1 MATAFSGGHAGP
13 ARPSL
18 VVVCGR
24 DTGDDLA
31 EAIGVAGAHVAER
44 LDWDEVATPMPYPAR
59 PPVFVLE
66 AIGVD
71 EDRLAAALPSINKLV
86 ETLPAAAIVS
96 VDQPRIEVAAATLL
110 GPRTQIL
117 CDPTLADRVVSLTVA
132 MRLVAEPPLISDI
145 AAEGEAARLEKL
157 NEEVARI
164 AEVLARLTRRSG
176 GDPASRS
183 AAANDHR
190 MSFGAPPS
198 AELLIEP
205 GEVRR
210 AIRARRMRDQFFGV
224 GLFEEPGWDMILDLF
239 AAELERTRVS
249 VSSLCIAA
257 AVAPTTALRWIS
269 KLVDAGLFE
278 RHPDPFDRR
287 RAYMELSTRASEAMR
302 HHVQALRRAGLTLA

>member
-1 MATAFSGGHAGP
+1 MVAGTTK
-13 ARPSL
+13 PSL
-18 VVVCGR
+18 VVVAGQHAS
-24 DTGDDLA
+24 DDLA
-31 EAIGVAGAHVAER
+31 DAIEAAGAHVAER
-44 LDWDEVATPMPYPAR
+44 LDWDDVVSFVSYPAR
-59 PPVFVLE
+59 PPIFVLE
-66 AIGVD
+66 AMGVAQ
-71 EDRLAAALPSINKLV
+71 DRLAAALPHINELV
-86 ETLPAAAIVS
+86 DTLPAAAILS
-96 VDQPRIEVAAATLL
+96 IDEARIDVAAATLL

-117 CDPTLADRVVSLTVA
+117 CDPTLADRVGSLAVA
-132 MRLVAEPPLISDI
+132 MRLLADPPLVSDV
-145 AAEGEAARLEKL
+145 ASEGEGARLEKL

-164 AEVLARLTRRSG
+164 AEVLARLTRQSG
-176 GDPASRS
+176 EEAGSRS
-183 AAANDHR
+183 AAVNDRR
-190 MSFGAPPS
+190 MTFGAPPG

-210 AIRARRMRDQFFGV
+210 AIRARRMRDQFFGS

-287 RAYMELSTRASEAMR
+287 RAYMELSPQASEAMR
-302 HHVQALRRAGLTLA
+302 HHVGALRRAGLTLA